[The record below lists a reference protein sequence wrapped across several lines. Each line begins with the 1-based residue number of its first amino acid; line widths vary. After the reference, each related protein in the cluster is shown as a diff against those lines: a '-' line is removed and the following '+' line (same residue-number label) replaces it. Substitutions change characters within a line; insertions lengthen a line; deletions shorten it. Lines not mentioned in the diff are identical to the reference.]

1 MPALVNWFALLVI
14 LAAAPL
20 ASAQAPAAT
29 VAAPPATNAPAAVD
43 PAAEVKQQLAGYV
56 EAFNKHDSP
65 ALAEFWAEDATWTNR
80 DTGETASGRA
90 AIAADFAALFTENPS
105 VKLIGVIDEVHK
117 IESDVI
123 TCCGSAKT
131 MLAEGEETSSE
142 FKALLRK
149 EDGAWRLK
157 EVEEFS
163 SPAVTSP
170 LAELEFLVGEWVD
183 ETEAAKVQTTVR
195 WGTGNS
201 FLVRSFTVELP
212 DEEPRQGTQVIGWD
226 PRSGALRSWSFESDG
241 AFGEGSWVRDGEEW
255 VGRMTQTLADGGMAT
270 ATQILTRV
278 DENTL
283 EVRTIG
289 REVDGEPL
297 PATDPVRVVRV
308 SAEATSAAG
317 GQ

>member
-1 MPALVNWFALLVI
+1 MTTLAKWLALAIV
-14 LAAAPL
+14 LAATPL
-20 ASAQAPAAT
+20 NFAQAPAT
-29 VAAPPATNAPAAVD
+29 TEAAPPAGATSAPD
-43 PAAEVKQQLAGYV
+43 SAAEVKQQLAGYV
-56 EAFNKHDSP
+56 EAFNNHDSP
-65 ALAEFWAEDATWTNR
+65 ALAEFWAEDAMWTNR
-80 DTGETASGRA
+80 DTGETATGRA
-90 AIAADFAALFTENPS
+90 AIAADFTALFAENPGA
-105 VKLIGVIDEVHK
+105 KLIGVIDHVHK

-131 MLAEGEETSSE
+131 LLAEGEETSSQ

-149 EDGAWRLK
+149 EAGAWRLK

-163 SPAVTSP
+163 SPAAASP
-170 LAELEFLVGEWVD
+170 LAELGFLVGEWVD
-183 ETEAAKVQTTVR
+183 DTDAANVQTTVR

-201 FLVRSFTVELP
+201 FLVRSFTVELT

-226 PRSGALRSWSFESDG
+226 PRLGKLRSWSFESDG
-241 AFGEGSWVRDGEEW
+241 AFGEGSWVRDGEAW
-255 VGRMTQTLADGGMAT
+255 VGRMTQTLADGGVAT

-283 EVRTIG
+283 EVRTVG

-308 SAEATSAAG
+308 TAAATSAAG